1 MEDSSFNSEITKFSS
16 LIKAPD
22 NLKKKLEFVGLIE
35 NKENVL
41 EIQKTLRPG
50 QILVSKLGEIW
61 RWDGY
66 VSKGKQ
72 NNSTNCLLYTS
83 DAADE

>member
-1 MEDSSFNSEITKFSS
+1 MNYIPSLFSTY
-16 LIKAPD
+16 
-22 NLKKKLEFVGLIE
+22 LIE

-41 EIQKTLRPG
+41 EIQKTLKPG

-72 NNSTNCLLYTS
+72 NNSTKLY
-83 DAADE
+83 

>member
-1 MEDSSFNSEITKFSS
+1 M
-16 LIKAPD
+16 
-22 NLKKKLEFVGLIE
+22 IE
-35 NKENVL
+35 NKENIS
-41 EIQKTLRPG
+41 EIQKSLKPG

-72 NNSTNCLLYTS
+72 NNSTKAILEPVSYTHLTLPTMF
-83 DAADE
+83 EV